1 MHMTVD
7 ETMVNLV
14 PYLFDLII
22 MNEED
27 VSRYDDEN
35 GYIFPQSVTTSFDS
49 IQIHGLF
56 LMDAG
61 D

>member
-14 PYLFDLII
+14 PYLFDLTQ

-27 VSRYDDEN
+27 VSRYDEDN
-35 GYIFPQSVTTSFDS
+35 IYIFPNSVTTSFES
-49 IQIHGLF
+49 I
-56 LMDAG
+56 
-61 D
+61 